1 MLINNDKMPE
11 SYLAHHVFDDIEYMR
26 DFYDRL
32 SDRCFYF
39 IPSGTHGITNYAS
52 YIYMSYRGTLKSI
65 KMLLENGIINDALV
79 LVRKLYDDVL
89 VDIYIDVLRKDRFD
103 LDKNFIVEDVDNW
116 INSKHRIPS
125 LKKILKYLEKSPK
138 SKDLYPFFGWDTY
151 LKHNREILDDSVH
164 SNRFTRILLNCST
177 VYIKD
182 REKHLDG
189 IAVILKQIFT
199 IHLAFTFYMNEQY
212 LMASDY
218 MDSIDCGINPPD
230 GSQSWIAPYAQ
241 EAFDKYIAPR
251 KDLSTFIIE
260 HSCLDIASNR

>member
-39 IPSGTHGITNYAS
+39 IPSGTRGITNYAS

-65 KMLLENGIINDALV
+65 KMLLENGNINDALV
-79 LVRKLYDDVL
+79 LVRKLYDDV
-89 VDIYIDVLRKDRFD
+89 F
-103 LDKNFIVEDVDNW
+103 
-116 INSKHRIPS
+116 
-125 LKKILKYLEKSPK
+125 
-138 SKDLYPFFGWDTY
+138 
-151 LKHNREILDDSVH
+151 
-164 SNRFTRILLNCST
+164 
-177 VYIKD
+177 
-182 REKHLDG
+182 
-189 IAVILKQIFT
+189 
-199 IHLAFTFYMNEQY
+199 
-212 LMASDY
+212 

-260 HSCLDIASNR
+260 HCCLDIASNR